1 MNNNTEPN
9 LESKKNLIISLL
21 KTLSKENKYIIW
33 ASIII
38 IISFFLPYITNY
50 SLYTI
55 WWAAYIF
62 LLLPVVFIWIIYYMN
77 INNEIL
83 NLKNNILLNY
93 IIAIL
98 ASVAIWINIL
108 IYLLPDIIKNRFQ
121 SSFSQS
127 DYFWSIWSMFWTAM
141 ANSITINPKIWLFL
155 IIIALLVILYNA
167 SKRIF
172 KELWEK

>member
-1 MNNNTEPN
+1 MNNNTETN
-9 LESKKNLIISLL
+9 LEFKKNLIISLL
-21 KTLSKENKYIIW
+21 KMLSKENKYIIW

-77 INNEIL
+77 VNNEIL
-83 NLKNNILLNY
+83 NFKNNILLNY

-127 DYFWSIWSMFWTAM
+127 DYFWNMFWNAM

-167 SKRIF
+167 WKNIF
-172 KELWEK
+172 KEIWEK